1 MEKSDFSPT
10 SKMLPTPF
18 AFGPDGLTYEGDLIS
33 AYCPVVVAVKNYAN
47 GDKPDLHVTL
57 TAILTDGTKIREISI
72 PFRNLRNL
80 DFQAD
85 LDHRCFDYT
94 DKARS
99 HILRLIRCLVAQ
111 QQAVEVYRADTLG
124 FLHYGDQVAYNAGSK
139 LIGDLGVKV
148 ELQTSGYHFCPPD
161 NVSDEQLAAHIRAI
175 IQLKP
180 QVTAPIF
187 AYFILGILRDLFREA
202 GVPIKFCMFLY
213 GKQQS
218 MKTTLATY
226 LCSLYDRHVDPE
238 RHLHNLTSTEAAL
251 HKVLNV
257 EKDMVCIIDDFNRDD
272 SKKKEREQTDK
283 LSGLIR
289 AAANDVGRKTIR
301 GEDSINGQPLFCGE
315 LLLQNP
321 STNSRLLILHLEQG
335 TIDKQKL
342 YVIQRCANLL
352 TSFAEQF
359 IMWILSK
366 YQKLCEQIARKY
378 HLFLELMA
386 DRGHYQERLNQ
397 SGAVLSIAYA
407 VFLNF
412 CNEKHWDVGL
422 SQQAFSTIITNILD
436 HQVEYLNLQGKDE
449 PDYIVEVF
457 KYLIKADN
465 FGLVVKGYP
474 KKGFLKGSIYHD
486 ADSGCVFIRHDA
498 MDEMSQDIS
507 TNLKASATIHTLLKA
522 LDAKSLVFKDKNK
535 AGTRTKK
542 IGAER
547 CAVLDYNGLENYVLE
562 VAKEFETEYG
572 DWS

>member
-1 MEKSDFSPT
+1 MEKSDSSPT

-47 GDKPDLHVTL
+47 GDKPDPHVTL

-226 LCSLYDRHVDPE
+226 LCSLYDRHADPE

-301 GEDSINGQPLFCGE
+301 GENSINGQPLFCGE
-315 LLLQNP
+315 FLLQNP
-321 STNSRLLILHLEQG
+321 STNSRLLVLELEPG
-335 TIDKQKL
+335 MIDKQKL
-342 YVIQRCANLL
+342 LKIQQDANLL
-352 TSFAEQF
+352 TAFAEQF
-359 IMWILSK
+359 ITWILK
-366 YQKLCEQIARKY
+366 NYQRLCQLIAKMY
-378 HLFLELMA
+378 SLFLDLMA
-386 DRGHYQERLNQ
+386 DRVHYQERLNQ
-397 SGAVLSIAYA
+397 SGVVMAIAYE
-407 VFLNF
+407 VFLHF
-412 CNEKHWDVGL
+412 CNEKRWDVGL
-422 SQQAFSTIITNILD
+422 PQQAFNTIITNILD
-436 HQVEYLNLQGKDE
+436 HQIQYLNLQGKIE
-449 PDYIVEVF
+449 PDYVVAVF
-457 KYLIKADN
+457 KYLKKWKVM
-465 FGLVVKGYP
+465 GL
-474 KKGFLKGSIYHD
+474 L
-486 ADSGCVFIRHDA
+486 
-498 MDEMSQDIS
+498 
-507 TNLKASATIHTLLKA
+507 
-522 LDAKSLVFKDKNK
+522 
-535 AGTRTKK
+535 
-542 IGAER
+542 
-547 CAVLDYNGLENYVLE
+547 
-562 VAKEFETEYG
+562 
-572 DWS
+572 